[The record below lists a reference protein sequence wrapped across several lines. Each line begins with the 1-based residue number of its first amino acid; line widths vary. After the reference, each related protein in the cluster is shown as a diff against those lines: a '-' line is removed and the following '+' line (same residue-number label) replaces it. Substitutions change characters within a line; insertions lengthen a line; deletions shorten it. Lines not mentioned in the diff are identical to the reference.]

1 MKKVIVEL
9 FLLMV
14 LAVVS
19 SIIIYDK
26 FGNTEKVI
34 ITEDENKFK
43 TSYEQLNIDKKF
55 INIRID
61 DNNGVEYIDIDK
73 FEELLKSESAIIF
86 IGTSESNTSRNVIDS
101 LFKALN
107 KSDISKLYYYDIAS
121 NFESKEIND
130 KKIDVLIDNTS
141 ELKKLLTLLNRD
153 KDNIYM
159 PTVVFIKN
167 KNIVGMHLGVLENI
181 KDDNKELSKDQRQEL
196 TNIYLKNI
204 DKIK

>member
-43 TSYEQLNIDKKF
+43 TSYEQLNMDKKY
-55 INIRID
+55 INVRIND
-61 DNNGVEYIDIDK
+61 DNGVEYINIDK

-86 IGTSESNTSRNVIDS
+86 IGTSESNASRNVIES

-107 KSDISKLYYYDIAS
+107 TSKISKLYYYDIAS
-121 NFESKEIND
+121 NFEVKEIND
-130 KKIDVLIDNTS
+130 KKIDILIDNTS

-159 PTVVFIKN
+159 PTVVFVKN

-181 KDDNKELSKDQRQEL
+181 KDNNKALSKDQKQEL

-204 DKIK
+204 EKIK